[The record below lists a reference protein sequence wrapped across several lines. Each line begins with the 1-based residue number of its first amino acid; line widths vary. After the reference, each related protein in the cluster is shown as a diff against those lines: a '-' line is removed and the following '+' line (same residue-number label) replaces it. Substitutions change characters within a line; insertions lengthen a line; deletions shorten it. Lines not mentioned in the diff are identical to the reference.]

1 MEETQI
7 LIIEDEH
14 MIGRSLQR
22 KLEKEGHSAVWAR
35 DAAEAREHV
44 TRLLDLVLLD
54 INLPDA
60 NGLDLLA
67 EIHELDRDLPVIMMT
82 GVRTV
87 ESVVE
92 AMKRGASDYITK
104 PFNMDEVVLTIK
116 KTLEI
121 TELRRE
127 VRSLRANRGDQ
138 GLDHVIGDSAAMREV
153 VEIART
159 VAVSEAETLLILGES
174 GTGKNLLARAIHNQS
189 NRSSKPFMEITCSA
203 LPEPLLESE
212 LFGHER
218 GAFTNAHTMKKG
230 LTELAHRGT
239 LFLDEIGD
247 MPLGLQAKLL
257 GFLES
262 RSIRRVGGTRRI
274 DVDVRIIAATNRN
287 MEEMIR
293 ENRFRE
299 DLYYRLNVI
308 EITMPSMRERPED
321 VMPMV
326 HYFIDHFNQKFNK
339 RVTGLDKEAE
349 QALVEYHWPGNVR
362 ELRNAVERAMILTRK
377 DRLHLQDFPLRTRQS
392 APITEGEHGIAL
404 PPQGISL
411 DFVTKELVRQ
421 ALDRTKGNQTKAAK
435 LLHIS
440 RDQLRYR
447 MKQDQAEKQS

>member
-1 MEETQI
+1 MEEIEI

-22 KLEKEGHSAVWAR
+22 KLEKEGYHTIWAR
-35 DAAEAREHV
+35 EGAEAREHF

-82 GVRTV
+82 GVRSV

-92 AMKRGASDYITK
+92 AMKRGATDYLTK
-104 PFNMDEVVLTIK
+104 PFNLDEVILTIK

-127 VRSLRANRGDQ
+127 VRTLRANRGDQ
-138 GLDHVIGDSAAMREV
+138 GLDQVVGESDAMLEVLEIG
-153 VEIART
+153 RT
-159 VAVSEAETLLILGES
+159 VAESEAETLLILGES

-189 NRSSKPFMEITCSA
+189 GRSGKPFMEITCSA

-230 LTELAHRGT
+230 LCELAHRGT

-262 RSIRRVGGTRRI
+262 RSLRRVGGTRRI

-287 MEEMIR
+287 MDDMIR
-293 ENRFRE
+293 DNRFRE

-326 HYFIDHFNQKFNK
+326 RYFIDHFNRKFNK
-339 RVTGLDKEAE
+339 RVQGLEKDAE
-349 QALVEYHWPGNVR
+349 TALKEYHWPGNVR

-377 DRLHLQDFPLRTRQS
+377 DRLTLNDFPMRTRQA
-392 APITEGEHGIAL
+392 APITEGEHGITL
-404 PPQGISL
+404 PPRGISL
-411 DFVTKELVRQ
+411 DFVSRELVRQ
-421 ALDRTKGNQTKAAK
+421 ALERTKGNQTKAAK

-447 MKQDQAEKQS
+447 MKQDQHELD